1 MDFCVLVLWLHRFH
15 KEFYVPD
22 TESQKSALSSVVS
35 KFSSK
40 VAKRKKKVLQLER
53 LHSSRLPR
61 FSAHDGGAVRC
72 CWHLGAWAHSVLWH
86 VTAFIFKRWKHFAR
100 RKKRTHECHLLSFL
114 VSWYWNFC
122 FWYIFVSQSRQVLG
136 FDFLYDYLLFLLS
149 WLLTFLRDSN
159 VYFVGSSLPRGFLLH
174 TAGLSL
180 YLKKK
185 KKEWKLSLTSWG
197 ICRKTFS
204 PPWAKVRFLGFCCC
218 YFVLNSL

>member
-100 RKKRTHECHLLSFL
+100 RKKRTHECHLFIFL
-114 VSWYWNFC
+114 GQLILKF
-122 FWYIFVSQSRQVLG
+122 
-136 FDFLYDYLLFLLS
+136 LFLIHICKPISPSSGFWFSLR
-149 WLLTFLRDSN
+149 LPLIPPVLTAD
-159 VYFVGSSLPRGFLLH
+159 V
-174 TAGLSL
+174 
-180 YLKKK
+180 
-185 KKEWKLSLTSWG
+185 
-197 ICRKTFS
+197 
-204 PPWAKVRFLGFCCC
+204 PPWF
-218 YFVLNSL
+218 